1 MARRSIAM
9 KLFLGVVKAIGQ
21 ANTTSPKNKSSSAR
35 KSQGNTKECPRC
47 HYYFKSAACP
57 YCAEKLPTIKVSEG
71 TKTYK
76 AQGAA
81 KATDFLP
88 PIPQGYQIY
97 KRMLNVAGIW
107 FYKHDASLFIRD
119 KCQTLELER
128 EPDNPKDKNAIR
140 VIGITPTSRYF
151 IGYVPKEISE
161 VLVKLDLLNKVEPRL
176 DRTYHGGEDYVDIR
190 FQIIGLKENK
200 KQFDA
205 FSKNKP
211 ADIRQKAFLKFFNLP
226 IPRGLTTGQA
236 KQTITKYVEQ
246 LEAQDPLKLKEYEVY
261 KTILGDFDNIDYR
274 EVNEIKKPSKATLNE
289 ALDQLRQE
297 GHSYSQLLQYDYLIV
312 DRLIKI
318 NPSLKRITE

>member
-1 MARRSIAM
+1 M
-9 KLFLGVVKAIGQ
+9 KLFLGVVKAISQ

-35 KSQGNTKECPRC
+35 KSQSNTKECPRC

-57 YCAEKLPTIKVSEG
+57 YCAEKLPTHKVSEC

-76 AQGAA
+76 AQGGA

-107 FYKHDASLFIRD
+107 LYKHDASLFIRD

-128 EPDNPKDKNAIR
+128 ESDNPKDKNAIR

-205 FSKNKP
+205 FFKNKP
-211 ADIRQKAFLKFFNLP
+211 ADKRQNAFLKFFNLP
-226 IPRGLTTGQA
+226 TPRGLTTEQA
-236 KQTITKYVEQ
+236 KQTITKYVQQ

-261 KTILGDFDNIDYR
+261 KTIVGDFDNIDYR
-274 EVNEIKKPSKATLNE
+274 EVNEIKKPSQATLNE

-297 GHSYSQLLQYDYLIV
+297 GYSYSQLLQYDYLIV